1 MHRKKDDGAQ
11 EQAEQAEQAEQEKT
25 GAGHGAVRVAVCQGL
40 GEQNQALD
48 RGERLET
55 AATSHKDE
63 AFANESCIGRR
74 TTEQAEQAEQEKT
87 GAGHGAVRVAVCQ
100 GVGEQNQALD
110 RGGRLEKAATSHKD
124 EAFANESCIGR
135 RMTEHKSRLS
145 RLSRLSRRKRGRRQG
160 VEDQRR
166 TCKALS
172 RSGAG
177 SDMSGCVPG
186 QLAPDRRPTNQAGA
200 GGLRKS
206 RFSRTCEREQK
217 RTRSAGDGYGLI
229 SGDEEAV
236 GTGCVLESAHFNLWE
251 GAEGSVRGGMRTV
264 FRYLNLSIYLGLK
277 TAKRAHIRTD
287 LNESN

>member
-74 TTEQAEQAEQEKT
+74 
-87 GAGHGAVRVAVCQ
+87 
-100 GVGEQNQALD
+100 
-110 RGGRLEKAATSHKD
+110 
-124 EAFANESCIGR
+124 
-135 RMTEHKSRLS
+135 MTEHKSRLS

-160 VEDQRR
+160 VEDQRQ

-177 SDMSGCVPG
+177 SDICQDVCLDSWRQREGP
-186 QLAPDRRPTNQAGA
+186 QA
-200 GGLRKS
+200 
-206 RFSRTCEREQK
+206 
-217 RTRSAGDGYGLI
+217 
-229 SGDEEAV
+229 
-236 GTGCVLESAHFNLWE
+236 
-251 GAEGSVRGGMRTV
+251 
-264 FRYLNLSIYLGLK
+264 
-277 TAKRAHIRTD
+277 
-287 LNESN
+287 

>member
-100 GVGEQNQALD
+100 GVGEQNWALD
-110 RGGRLEKAATSHKD
+110 RSGRLEKAATSHKD

-135 RMTEHKSRLS
+135 RTTEHK
-145 RLSRLSRRKRGRRQG
+145 SRLSRRKRGR
-160 VEDQRR
+160 
-166 TCKALS
+166 
-172 RSGAG
+172 
-177 SDMSGCVPG
+177 
-186 QLAPDRRPTNQAGA
+186 
-200 GGLRKS
+200 
-206 RFSRTCEREQK
+206 
-217 RTRSAGDGYGLI
+217 
-229 SGDEEAV
+229 
-236 GTGCVLESAHFNLWE
+236 GTA
-251 GAEGSVRGGMRTV
+251 R
-264 FRYLNLSIYLGLK
+264 
-277 TAKRAHIRTD
+277 
-287 LNESN
+287 